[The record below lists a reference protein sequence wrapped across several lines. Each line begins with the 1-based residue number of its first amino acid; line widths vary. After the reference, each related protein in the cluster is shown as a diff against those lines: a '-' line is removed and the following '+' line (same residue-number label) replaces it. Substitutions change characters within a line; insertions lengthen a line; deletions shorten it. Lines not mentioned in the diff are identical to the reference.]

1 MLASQL
7 SLSSFKFFKLMDMK
21 NQMFM
26 FSNQITS
33 MKINLFA
40 KHVAENT
47 RESFFDE
54 HSNLVVKVKVFF
66 PFTVLV

>member
-40 KHVAENT
+40 KNVAENT
-47 RESFFDE
+47 RESFFD
-54 HSNLVVKVKVFF
+54 
-66 PFTVLV
+66 

>member
-40 KHVAENT
+40 KNVAENT

>member
-1 MLASQL
+1 MLAPQL

-40 KHVAENT
+40 KNVAENT

>member
-1 MLASQL
+1 
-7 SLSSFKFFKLMDMK
+7 MDMK

-40 KHVAENT
+40 KNVAENT

>member
-21 NQMFM
+21 NQMLM

-40 KHVAENT
+40 KNVAENT